1 MNSGIIAV
9 VSYKG
14 IILSKMGNFL
24 STAQKHNRYSFKC
37 NRPGPTHNTHTTHT
51 HTEPIKAHIT
61 NKKVHKLSKW
71 EHKYIHT
78 INARH
83 TATHKE
89 TYNICTYI
97 DIHNTHCRAHRQ
109 AYMKAKLYIYIYI
122 YVTGFAKRVLY
133 VQL

>member
-1 MNSGIIAV
+1 MLMQSLRTIKLYNIINSGIIAV

-61 NKKVHKLSKW
+61 NKKVHKLKQMGTQ
-71 EHKYIHT
+71 IHT
-78 INARH
+78 H
-83 TATHKE
+83 YK
-89 TYNICTYI
+89 CK
-97 DIHNTHCRAHRQ
+97 AHS
-109 AYMKAKLYIYIYI
+109 Y
-122 YVTGFAKRVLY
+122 T
-133 VQL
+133 